1 VSISR
6 TDSITPHSAHVV
18 LVGASL
24 AAPAGVAWS
33 SGLPI
38 AVGIHA
44 MNAAVTTAQSKA
56 VATLAIHVSWCGK

>member
-1 VSISR
+1 LS
-6 TDSITPHSAHVV
+6 PC
-18 LVGASL
+18 
-24 AAPAGVAWS
+24 APAGRAGVGDNSVSEAWS
-33 SGLPI
+33 LGLLI